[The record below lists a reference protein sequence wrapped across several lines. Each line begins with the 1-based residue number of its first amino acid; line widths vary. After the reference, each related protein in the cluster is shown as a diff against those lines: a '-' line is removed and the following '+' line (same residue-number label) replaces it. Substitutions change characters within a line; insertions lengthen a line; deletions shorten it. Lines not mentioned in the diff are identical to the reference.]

1 MYFFQTF
8 GGTTCGAPILNG
20 PSAFG
25 RARPIE
31 DGMRLFVEW
40 FRDFHKVGYTDV

>member
-40 FRDFHKVGYTDV
+40 FRGFHKLGYTDA